1 MADDIENTPIL
12 AAEVEVD
19 DHPGNLP
26 PNDPSAACL
35 CIYP

>member
-1 MADDIENTPIL
+1 MADDIKTTHSL
-12 AAEVEVD
+12 AAEVNLD

-26 PNDPSAACL
+26 PNAPWAVRL